1 MNIKNKTLIIIPVF
15 NEGII
20 LKGLIPFF
28 NQFKRSEFIFI
39 NDGSTDETKEVISKY
54 PFECIDINEN
64 RGKGNAISIG
74 AEFAIKNR
82 KRWII
87 TLDGDLQHPP
97 ELIPHFDDD
106 DKNEIKLGWRKNRDT
121 MPLLRKI
128 SNIFTSLLLSIRS
141 NVLIRDSQCGYR
153 GFSME
158 TYLKCNNQE
167 PGFHMESEFLI
178 KASILGVPIN
188 HIEIPTIYNESK
200 SSMNYI
206 PDLIKF
212 ISLWLKSFLWT

>member
-39 NDGSTDETKEVISKY
+39 NDGSTDETKEIISKY

-106 DKNEIKLGWRKNRDT
+106 DKNEIKLGWRKNKDT
-121 MPLLRKI
+121 MPLFRKI

-153 GFSME
+153 GFSTE